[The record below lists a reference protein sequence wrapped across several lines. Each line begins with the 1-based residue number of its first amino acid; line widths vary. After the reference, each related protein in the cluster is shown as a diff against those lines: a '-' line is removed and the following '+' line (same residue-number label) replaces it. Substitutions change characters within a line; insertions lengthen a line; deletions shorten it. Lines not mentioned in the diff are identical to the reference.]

1 VGASASSNCEELIV
15 GHVQLVELRKTY
27 GDDVAVADVS
37 LEIGRGDFA
46 CLLGPSGCGKTTTLR
61 MIAGFVEPDSG
72 DVLIDGVSQR
82 RRPAHRRPTSI
93 VFQDYA
99 LFPHMTVADNV
110 AYGLRAT
117 RVKRPEIASRMQAT
131 LELMG
136 LSELAGRYPR
146 QLSGGQQQRVAL
158 ARSVITEPEVLL
170 MDEPLSNL
178 DAKLRVRLRAD
189 LRALQ
194 QRLGITTIYVTHDQE
209 EALAMS
215 DLVAVMS
222 HGRLEQVGSPF
233 DLYNHPRTPYVADFI
248 GLNNFIPCTV
258 AHASERSV
266 TVELADG
273 QKLEVS
279 PDRVAGGSVTD
290 GDEASVVVRPEAL
303 VVLAESPEDREHV
316 LTGHLE
322 DSQFLGPLRRH
333 WVSIA
338 GTSVL
343 ADEPYPDAEPV
354 AAPGAEVW
362 VRLPRGRVTVMPG
375 TPSST

>member
-1 VGASASSNCEELIV
+1 V

-37 LEIGRGDFA
+37 LDIDRGDFA

-72 DVLIDGVSQR
+72 DILIDGVSQR
-82 RRPAHRRPTSI
+82 HRPAHRRPTSI

-117 RVKRPEIASRMQAT
+117 RVKRDEVTRRMQDT

-136 LSELAGRYPR
+136 LAQLAGRYPR

-158 ARSVITEPEVLL
+158 ARSVVTEPEVLL
-170 MDEPLSNL
+170 MVEPLSNL

-189 LRALQ
+189 LRLLQ

-215 DLVAVMS
+215 DLVAVMA
-222 HGRLEQVGSPF
+222 HGSLEQVGAPYE
-233 DLYNHPRTPYVADFI
+233 LYNHPRTPYVAGFI
-248 GLNNFIPCTV
+248 GLNNFIACTV
-258 AHASERSV
+258 THVSDSSI

-273 QKLEVS
+273 QKLDLA
-279 PDRVAGGSVTD
+279 PGMVAGGAVAN
-290 GDEASVVVRPEAL
+290 GDEASIVVRPEAMT
-303 VVLAESPEDREHV
+303 VLTEPPGDREHV
-316 LTGHLE
+316 LAGSLAA
-322 DSQFLGPLRRH
+322 SQFLGPVRRH
-333 WVSIA
+333 WVRLA
-338 GTSVL
+338 GTDAIV
-343 ADEPYPDAEPV
+343 DEPYPSAEPV
-354 AAPGAEVW
+354 AAPDAEVW
-362 VRLPRGRVTVMPG
+362 LRLPHGRVALMPG
-375 TPSST
+375 GPPSA